1 MKKAM
6 VMCSLLP
13 VLLFAIPAPAFADE
27 TFQATGLVR
36 TISLYENYLQGP
48 GKLDTQTLSIYT
60 LYSFRI
66 GSEFLTE
73 LTMDINGDAPDDIY
87 TDYYMEFQLI
97 KPIGKGFSLRVKDV
111 QGTYMERIVRF
122 GVGYDF

>member
-1 MKKAM
+1 M
-6 VMCSLLP
+6 VLP
-13 VLLFAIPAPAFADE
+13 STDIADS

-48 GKLDTQTLSIYT
+48 GKFDTQTLSIYT

-87 TDYYMEFQLI
+87 TDYYMELQLI

-111 QGTYMERIVRF
+111 QGTYVERIVRF

>member
-1 MKKAM
+1 MNR
-6 VMCSLLP
+6 
-13 VLLFAIPAPAFADE
+13 LLFLPIVTILILPALSRAD
-27 TFQATGLVR
+27 QAPQIAGLVR

-48 GKLDTQTLSIYT
+48 DRFDTQTLSIYA
-60 LYSFRI
+60 LYSFQI

-73 LTMDINGDAPDDIY
+73 LTMDLNWDAPDDLY

-97 KPIGKGFSLRVKDV
+97 KPVGKGFSLRVKDV
-111 QGTYMERIVRF
+111 QGTYVGRIVRF